1 MSGPKVLA
9 GLSQVGDNDDHLP
22 LNDRNYRNVHK
33 LSAEG
38 PQMLHCQEL
47 FQKKS
52 NKSSK
57 KILQKTQP

>member
-22 LNDRNYRNVHK
+22 LNDRNYRNVHE

-47 FQKKS
+47 LQ
-52 NKSSK
+52 NK
-57 KILQKTQP
+57 IQQEH